1 MKNLSV
7 IISLTGLFFTTGVTA
22 QKMYNEGTV
31 IYNIVVSTGSNQAK
45 AADLLDGATQKM
57 FIKGQLTRTELK
69 SILGTGIT
77 IRDSK
82 SGTGVTLNEY
92 GDDKVLIRM
101 NKAELEDAN
110 KKYTDI
116 RFELKDETKTILG
129 YTCKLAIATLNDG
142 KSTFSV
148 YYTND
153 IAFQNKDYGPQF
165 IGLPGFPLEY
175 EAELG
180 TMRVTYKANK
190 ISFESIT
197 ASLFDLPKS
206 GYREMTYEEVKK
218 LRTKN

>member
-92 GDDKVLIRM
+92 GDDKVLTRM
-101 NKAELEDAN
+101 NKAELDDAN
-110 KKYTDI
+110 KKY
-116 RFELKDETKTILG
+116 RYPF
-129 YTCKLAIATLNDG
+129 
-142 KSTFSV
+142 
-148 YYTND
+148 
-153 IAFQNKDYGPQF
+153 
-165 IGLPGFPLEY
+165 
-175 EAELG
+175 
-180 TMRVTYKANK
+180 
-190 ISFESIT
+190 
-197 ASLFDLPKS
+197 
-206 GYREMTYEEVKK
+206 
-218 LRTKN
+218 